1 MRPEGSGLAPR
12 RRLLPALLASGA
24 LILGL
29 AVLLPRVPV
38 AYVQAALA
46 LPGFVLNTFCLPLFL
61 TRTRWHPA
69 ERRGW
74 RIMAATV
81 PVLIAGNVI
90 MGLAGHLQRA
100 ASTLDWIWLTLYI
113 VIGLLQGWA
122 ILSWPWRETPDKGP
136 RGLDLAGALL
146 FSSSMVL
153 LFWLVG
159 IWQTSTQG
167 HAVFHIRLLG
177 VAFRVALTSGP
188 LIYVFSKDPRRL
200 RGPLGW
206 MLASL
211 GGMCLSIV
219 MLLPLAPSGG
229 GLARINPW
237 FLLPVLTPLGMALAA
252 WSSHGVEVDPEA
264 PRLRFPFLELVQYV
278 PYLFAAAALGGGL
291 LHHRG
296 PLTGPV
302 LAFLG
307 VTSLLILRQVLLH
320 RQIKTENLLLEDRVA
335 QRTQSME
342 KMQAVMLRTERMNA
356 MATLGAGL
364 AHDLNNLLGVIQ
376 IHAGLLQA
384 QAGESRGAR
393 DQGFRRILEATE
405 KARQFTT
412 QIMTFGRRQGPV
424 APEAL
429 RPLTEVVRG
438 MKQLLKML
446 LPRTIRFQLE
456 VDDAT
461 PPVRVSPMILEQIL
475 VNLISNAK
483 DAMPAGGRIKVS
495 LRPGRGG
502 AALLEVR
509 DTGPGI
515 PLDRQELVFEPFYTT
530 KDEGKGTG
538 LGLPMVRTIMEAQ
551 GGSVALDSQPGM
563 GTNFRLTFPAAP
575 EAGLAAAEVQA
586 PPEAAEAAPSGVGE
600 PPPVASQPLPVWLWG
615 MILLTLSWVL
625 WLASVPSHTMVNGA
639 LEIGVPLGL
648 AVFAAVTLAR
658 AAAREDLPRAF
669 RSAIKWMAAGLIA
682 VSTASTYVLVTE
694 VLIPHAEGI
703 LSLGLADLLF
713 MSAYPLILI
722 GQLRLPR
729 ASTSTLGRLR
739 FLADSAVF
747 VSGVAMPLWIL
758 ALRPALGT
766 RNGMEA
772 LVSLGFPGLAFI
784 GIMIANAVLLR
795 ATPLPSRRAFNLIL
809 GGMAISWL
817 ADLVFALRVTDGL
830 RIPNLGHLAN
840 TINALSL
847 LAVGIGAWWLR
858 TDPVRARGLQ
868 PVPYSPIPLLTITV
882 VSLWMVRYLQ
892 VFPVTPGT
900 LSTVLGYLIVMVF
913 ALLFREGLAARDSYR
928 HASETV
934 TSALSARFEALVKH
948 ATDLIMVIDPQG
960 RLRYASPGAVP
971 FLDAGPGGVLDLP
984 LERQLHPED
993 VEGWRDF
1000 LAELATQPVSRL
1012 TGQWRMRTPGGEW
1025 RQFEVTGRN
1034 LLEDPDVAGLV
1045 INAWD
1050 ITDRRAL
1057 ESQLFQ
1063 EMKMG
1068 ALGRLAGGMAHDFNN
1083 LLGAILGNVE
1093 LASLSAS
1100 DPPRLQERLGRIQEA
1115 AGRMGALTGRLL
1127 SFSRRP
1133 GNPQAVLEPQDV
1145 LAGCLQRLQ
1154 AALGGAIDLKVAVEQ
1169 DAWSLEA
1176 NPEDLFQ
1183 TLLALAQNARDAMP
1197 DGGSFTLSL
1206 RNAETPDSDQ
1216 RLFLLPGTGP
1226 YLLLELEDTGHGM
1239 DAQVLGHLFEP
1250 FFSTKGQMKG
1260 VGLGL
1265 IGVYGFMNA
1274 CQGGIGI
1281 RSAPG
1286 KGTTVS
1292 LWFPRVSPRRAP
1304 APQPLP
1310 APTLEGSE
1318 SILLVEDEEAV
1329 REAVREL
1336 LDSFGYQV
1344 FEAGN
1349 ADQARAFLAR
1359 HPGPLDLLVTDVMMP
1374 GDSGPK
1380 LAAEVVKTRPELR
1393 VLYISGY
1400 TANEL
1405 EAHGLAHPGAML
1417 LEKPFTRD
1425 QLGRKVRA
1433 TLAV

>member
-1 MRPEGSGLAPR
+1 MKPAQRPLKAPLIASGGLVLVLAA
-12 RRLLPALLASGA
+12 LLPHIAPAHFQVALAVPA
-24 LILGL
+24 LGL
-29 AVLLPRVPV
+29 NSLCF
-38 AYVQAALA
+38 
-46 LPGFVLNTFCLPLFL
+46 GLFL
-61 TRTRWHPA
+61 ARARWHPE
-69 ERRGW
+69 ERKGW
-74 RIMAATV
+74 WLLAASMPILLV
-81 PVLIAGNVI
+81 ANVI
-90 MGLAGHLQRA
+90 MGQAGHLDSA
-100 ASTLDWIWLTLYI
+100 ARTLDWVWLTLNLL
-113 VIGLLQGWA
+113 VGLLHGWA
-122 ILSWPWRETPDKGP
+122 ILSWPWREAPAKGP
-136 RGLDLAGALL
+136 RGLDLTGALL
-146 FSSSMVL
+146 FSSSIML

-159 IWQTSTQG
+159 VWQASVQG
-167 HAVFHIRLLG
+167 RAVIHTRVMALAL
-177 VAFRVALTSGP
+177 RVALTSGP
-188 LIYVFSKDPRRL
+188 LIYVFSKDPRRI
-200 RGPLGW
+200 RGALGW
-206 MLASL
+206 MLVAL
-211 GGMCLSIV
+211 GGLGLSV
-219 MLLPLAPSGG
+219 LLFLPLVPSGG
-229 GLARINPW
+229 AMPGIPPW
-237 FLLPVLTPLGMALAA
+237 FSLPILTPLGMAFAA
-252 WSSHGVEVDPEA
+252 WSRQRVEVDPQA
-264 PRLRFPFLELVQYV
+264 PRLRLPLLELVQYV
-278 PYLFAAAALGGGL
+278 PYLLAAAALGGGL

-296 PLTGPV
+296 PLTGPL
-302 LAFLG
+302 LAVLG
-307 VTSLLILRQVLLH
+307 VTSLLIQRQVLLH
-320 RQIKTENLLLEDRVA
+320 RQVKAENLLLEDRVV

-342 KMQAVMLRTERMNA
+342 KMQAVLLRTERMNA

-384 QAGESRGAR
+384 EAGASRGAR
-393 DQGFRRILEATE
+393 DQGFRRILEATG
-405 KARQFTT
+405 KARQFTS
-412 QIMTFGRRQGPV
+412 QMMTFGRRQGP
-424 APEAL
+424 ADHEAL
-429 RPLTEVVRG
+429 QPLAEVVPATR
-438 MKQLLKML
+438 QLLEML
-446 LPRTIRFQLE
+446 LPRNIAFQME
-456 VDDAT
+456 VDAAT
-461 PPVRVSPMILEQIL
+461 PAVLVKPMVLEQVL
-475 VNLISNAK
+475 VNLVSNAK
-483 DAMPAGGRIKVS
+483 DAMPGGGRLRVT
-495 LRPGRGG
+495 LRPGPGE
-502 AALLEVR
+502 AAILEVK
-509 DTGPGI
+509 DSGPGI
-515 PLDRQELVFEPFYTT
+515 PLERQELVFEPFFTT
-530 KDEGKGTG
+530 KAEDKGTG
-538 LGLPMVRTIMEAQ
+538 LGLPMVRTIMEAH
-551 GGSVALDSQPGM
+551 GGRVELDSQPGQ
-563 GTNFRLTFPAAP
+563 GTTFRLTFPVDRVP
-575 EAGLAAAEVQA
+575 EPA
-586 PPEAAEAAPSGVGE
+586 PPAPM
-600 PPPVASQPLPVWLWG
+600 ASQLVVETPTAPPQAGTRPLPVWLWG
-615 MILLTLSWVL
+615 VILLTLVWTL
-625 WLASVPSHTMVNGA
+625 WLAQLPSHSTLHGA
-639 LEIGVPLGL
+639 MEIGLPLGL
-648 AVFAAVTLAR
+648 AGFAAATLGR
-658 AAAREDLPRAF
+658 ATLREDLPRVYRGAF
-669 RSAIKWMAAGLIA
+669 KWMAAGLA
-682 VSTASTYVLVTE
+682 VVSSASLYVLVTE

-703 LSLGLADLLF
+703 LPLGLADLLF

-722 GQLRLPR
+722 GQLRLPKAG
-729 ASTSTLGRLR
+729 ASRLGRWR
-739 FLADSAVF
+739 FLADSAVL

-758 ALRPALGT
+758 ALRPSLGT
-766 RNGMEA
+766 LHGMEA
-772 LVSLGFPGLAFI
+772 LVSLGFPALAFT
-784 GIMIANAVLLR
+784 GIFITNAVLIR

-809 GGMAISWL
+809 GGLAISWI
-817 ADLVFALRVTDGL
+817 ADLVFALHVTQGL
-830 RIPNLGHLAN
+830 HIPNLGHLAN
-840 TINALSL
+840 AINALSL
-847 LAVGIGAWWLR
+847 LSVGVGAWWLR
-858 TDPVRARGLQ
+858 TDPVQPRGLK
-868 PVPYSPIPLLTITV
+868 PVPYSPIPLLTISV
-882 VSLWMVRYLQ
+882 VSLWMVRFLQ
-892 VFPVTPGT
+892 VFTVTPGT
-900 LSTVLGYLIVMVF
+900 LSSILGYLIIMVF
-913 ALLFREGLAARDSYR
+913 ALLLREGLAARHSYR
-928 HASETV
+928 HASEAV

-1380 LAAEVVKTRPELR
+1380 LAAEVVKTRPDLR

-1400 TANEL
+1400 TADEL
-1405 EAHGLAHPGAML
+1405 QAHGLAHPGAML
-1417 LEKPFTRD
+1417 LGKPFTRD
-1425 QLGRKVRA
+1425 QLGRKIRES
-1433 TLAV
+1433 LAVQG